1 MNSIRIYTFIA
12 FSLMILCLSSC
23 KNKEV
28 TKDVQR
34 YCACLTD
41 NKTNPDGRDTCF
53 EMMEEI
59 KAKYAGDNR
68 ALLQILDET
77 EGCM

>member
-1 MNSIRIYTFIA
+1 MYRFAFIA
-12 FSLMILCLSSC
+12 LMFIGFSVVSC
-23 KNKEV
+23 KNKAVAE
-28 TKDVQR
+28 DVKR
-34 YCACLTD
+34 YCACLTE
-41 NKTNPDGRDTCF
+41 NKSNPEGRESCI

-77 EGCM
+77 EGCL

>member
-1 MNSIRIYTFIA
+1 MFI
-12 FSLMILCLSSC
+12 FLVLFSC

-28 TKDVQR
+28 TQDVQR
-34 YCACLTD
+34 YCACLTEH
-41 NKTNPDGRDTCF
+41 KSNPEGRESCL
-53 EMMEEI
+53 EMMDEI